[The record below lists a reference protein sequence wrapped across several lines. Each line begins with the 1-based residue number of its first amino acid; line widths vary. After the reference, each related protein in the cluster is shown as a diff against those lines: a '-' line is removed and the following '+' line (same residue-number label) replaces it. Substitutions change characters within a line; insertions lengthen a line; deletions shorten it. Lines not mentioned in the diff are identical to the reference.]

1 MKRTVVIVLILC
13 IAVASAFG
21 AYYSYGHKWV
31 GYLGATVQQ
40 SSVSGLKNARL
51 SDYQYYGSRE
61 GSLYLPLESANG
73 KQLLYGVAV
82 GARTFVSDHLSALSE
97 VEYSYGGS
105 KTYAIKANV
114 GATYYFVDSTI
125 HVGLGAK
132 AGYYAYNI
140 FLGLARVLPGTT
152 PPVILP
158 QGTIRTG
165 DVLAFT
171 IMGVNVNPFLDISF
185 DLSDSFEVGASVG
198 YQVGFSFKSSLTAN
212 SVSIDP
218 ATSGAYYDPES
229 SGFVRISMSP
239 TASLNGVTAQAY
251 GRYKF

>member
-1 MKRTVVIVLILC
+1 MKKIVFVVLVLCVAI
-13 IAVASAFG
+13 ASAFA
-21 AYYSYGHKWV
+21 AYYSHGLKWV

-73 KQLLYGVAV
+73 NRLLYGAV
-82 GARTFVSDHLSALSE
+82 IGARTFAAEHLSVLSE

-105 KTYAIKANV
+105 RTYAINANV
-114 GATYYFVDSTI
+114 GGAYYFVDSSL
-125 HVGLGAK
+125 HVGIGAK
-132 AGYYAYNI
+132 VGYFIYNVY
-140 FLGLARVLPGTT
+140 LGQASILPGTT

-165 DVLAFT
+165 DVLIFS
-171 IMGVNVNPFLDISF
+171 IMGVNLNPFLDISV
-185 DLSDSFEVGASVG
+185 DMGSSFEIGASVG
-198 YQVGFSFKSSLTAN
+198 YQIGYSFKSSLTAN
-212 SVSIDP
+212 RISIDP

-229 SGFVRISMSP
+229 PNFVRISMTP
-239 TASLNGVTAQAY
+239 KASLNGITAQLY

>member
-1 MKRTVVIVLILC
+1 MKKTTLIVLVLC
-13 IAVASAFG
+13 FAIATASA
-21 AYYSYGHKWV
+21 AYYSNGLKWV

-51 SDYQYYGSRE
+51 SDYQYFGPSE

-73 KQLLYGVAV
+73 NRLLYGVVV
-82 GARTFVSDHLSALSE
+82 GARTFVAEHLSVLSE
-97 VEYSYGGS
+97 VDYSHGGS
-105 KTYAIKANV
+105 RTYAINANV
-114 GATYYFVDSTI
+114 GGTYYFVDSSFHI
-125 HVGLGAK
+125 GIGAK
-132 AGYYAYNI
+132 VGYFIYNI
-140 FLGLARVLPGTT
+140 FLGQARVLPGTT

-165 DVLAFT
+165 DILSFS
-171 IMGVNVNPFLDISF
+171 IMGVNVNPFLDISV
-185 DLSDSFEVGASVG
+185 DMGNSFEVGASVG

-212 SVSIDP
+212 RVSIDP

-229 SGFVRISMSP
+229 SGFVRITMTP
-239 TASLNGVTAQAY
+239 KASLDGVTAQLY